1 MSADSDW
8 ILPLKK
14 EHPTLSDRH
23 IDIIKNMIDGFTKNI
38 DAQQLRFDFLNKN
51 EFDYLS
57 ARLIS
62 HHAASG
68 NHLKKENFE
77 HALEAIFKL
86 EGKAVTP
93 STDPTRRGADII
105 VDALRIS
112 LKTFSKKSKNLDV
125 VDVSKFA
132 ECRWLREPLQKRDA
146 NVICAK
152 MKVAINTHLA
162 EYQKI
167 IMFANSRDG
176 KIITYKMIE
185 IPKEIFALANN
196 LTPTDVALC
205 LSKGNQTI
213 TMPLVRNG
221 QKVAVLSLDGSV
233 EKLRFLSIKVSECLV
248 HAIWNV
254 ELP

>member
-1 MSADSDW
+1 
-8 ILPLKK
+8 
-14 EHPTLSDRH
+14 
-23 IDIIKNMIDGFTKNI
+23 
-38 DAQQLRFDFLNKN
+38 
-51 EFDYLS
+51 
-57 ARLIS
+57 
-62 HHAASG
+62 
-68 NHLKKENFE
+68 
-77 HALEAIFKL
+77 
-86 EGKAVTP
+86 
-93 STDPTRRGADII
+93 
-105 VDALRIS
+105 
-112 LKTFSKKSKNLDV
+112 
-125 VDVSKFA
+125 
-132 ECRWLREPLQKRDA
+132 
-146 NVICAK
+146 